1 MTVKTHVDKFCLISR
16 PQVVEDRGLI
26 EVSEVGHVLTLL
38 KLGRVHLSD
47 RKVSVQ
53 FSDLI
58 SQFSEIPAGSV
69 LS

>member
-1 MTVKTHVDKFCLISR
+1 M
-16 PQVVEDRGLI
+16 EDRGLV

-47 RKVSVQ
+47 REISVQ
-53 FSDLI
+53 FSF
-58 SQFSEIPAGSV
+58 QFSEIPAGSV